1 MMRRI
6 ATVLAVA
13 ALVPGGVAFAAT
25 PQTSL
30 VSVTVDGAPAAG
42 TSGRP
47 SVSTDGRYVA
57 FASTAPNLVR
67 GDNNGV
73 SDVFVRDRQTG
84 VTTRVSVSSAGVEA
98 NGVSGNPSISGDGR
112 YVVFE
117 SRATNLITVNPGGFQ
132 NIYERDLVTGR
143 TQRINCSDSQFTQPD
158 GDSADPVISADG
170 QHVAFDSV
178 AGNLGGAD
186 TNGVSDVFRWDR
198 HDWGFSSPTMIS
210 RNQFFYQGDG
220 PSWGPSISADGS
232 VVAYT
237 SDATDLDVR
246 ADSNNS
252 SDVFVYDGRTTL
264 VSRGFDGKLGNGA
277 SRDATLSADG
287 KHIVYES
294 YATNLVPDDTNGR
307 PDLFTARI
315 RYWDTNSR
323 VNVDPA
329 GAVAGGA
336 IGPRASISAD
346 GRYVA
351 FSSGEDGLA
360 ANDINGTWDVLVRDT
375 VAGATSLVSTTSGGT
390 PGDNFSDEPSIS
402 TDGQHV
408 AFKSQASNFVP
419 GVPAGSANT
428 YVRDLVS

>member
-47 SVSTDGRYVA
+47 SISTDGRYVA

-67 GDNNGV
+67 GDDNGV

-84 VTTRVSVSSAGVEA
+84 VTTRVSVSSAGVEG

-117 SRATNLITVNPGGFQ
+117 SRASNLIGENPGRFQ

-143 TQRINCSDSQFTQPD
+143 TQRINYSPGQFTQPD

-178 AGNLGGAD
+178 ATNLGGSD
-186 TNGVSDVFRWDR
+186 TNGVSDVFLWNRVDR
-198 HDWGFSSPTMIS
+198 GFASPRMIS

-220 PSWGPSISADGS
+220 ASWGPSISADGS
-232 VVAYT
+232 AVAYT

-246 ADSNNS
+246 ADSNNA
-252 SDVFVYDGRTTL
+252 SDIFVYDGYTTL
-264 VSRGFDGKLGNGA
+264 VSRGFDGKLGNGTSRNA
-277 SRDATLSADG
+277 SISADG

-315 RYWDTNSR
+315 RYWETNSR

-329 GAVAGGA
+329 GAASGGNL
-336 IGPRASISAD
+336 GPRSSISAD

-351 FSSGEDGLA
+351 FSSDQDGLA
-360 ANDINGTWDVLVRDT
+360 ANDTNGTWDVLVRDT
-375 VAGATSLVSTTSGGT
+375 VAGATSLASAASSGT
-390 PGDNFSDEPSIS
+390 PGDDFSDEPSIS
-402 TDGQHV
+402 SDGRHV

-419 GVPAGSANT
+419 GVPLSSANA
-428 YVRDLVS
+428 YVRDLG